1 MMKNVRASVVCADA
15 PMWALGHFEGA
26 DLGDR
31 RRSKDL
37 CNWLR

>member
-1 MMKNVRASVVCADA
+1 MEGDA
-15 PMWALGHFEGA
+15 YAWAGVQFGSA

-37 CNWLR
+37 CESWRR